1 MDLEG
6 LGHLS
11 VDTTAAFED
20 RGKIVSSSTRFPYT
34 TRLFVLL
41 NLIGV
46 PVIVFTRSAT
56 ISLSLSL
63 CDRHGRTP
71 SSRDSPR
78 DVSHVYLKARGDRR
92 L

>member
-56 ISLSLSL
+56 ISLSLSAIVTVEL
-63 CDRHGRTP
+63 HRVVTLRETC
-71 SSRDSPR
+71 
-78 DVSHVYLKARGDRR
+78 LMFI
-92 L
+92 

>member
-11 VDTTAAFED
+11 VDTTVAFED

-56 ISLSLSL
+56 ISLSLSAIVTVEL
-63 CDRHGRTP
+63 HRVVTLRETC
-71 SSRDSPR
+71 
-78 DVSHVYLKARGDRR
+78 LMFI
-92 L
+92 

>member
-63 CDRHGRTP
+63 SAIVTVELHRVVTLRETC
-71 SSRDSPR
+71 
-78 DVSHVYLKARGDRR
+78 LMFI
-92 L
+92 